1 MTKLTHPDTGYRY
14 ISSAEALTEFC
25 QRARVAGSF
34 AIDTEFVRR
43 KTYFAKLGL
52 VQLNVDGDTFIIDP
66 LYDIDLANLWQL
78 IADPDVIT
86 VLHAGGEDIE
96 LFFHQSNGEKPRA
109 VFDTQIA
116 AGFTGMGSSLGYANL
131 VEQLFDGVTL
141 DKSQSRTDWLKRP
154 LSEEQLAYAAAD
166 VSFLNT
172 MYPWLAAQ
180 VAEAH
185 VADIVT
191 EESQLQVN
199 KRTQTIPKHLLYLFV
214 GNAWQLNQ
222 KQLQVMRALA
232 AWRVEKAVSEN
243 MPLGFI
249 FKDGVL
255 IELARK
261 MPESKSDLHKIR
273 DLAPMTRKYSGS
285 EIIDQ
290 IALALADD
298 ASTWPQ
304 TLQRLDDMPNYKTA
318 FNGIKK
324 AAQGLAS
331 MLGIDTALVASRKQI
346 NDFLMYHW
354 QFSADHRAELPRPDL
369 QQGWRWRALESE
381 LKEYI

>member
-1 MTKLTHPDTGYRY
+1 LTKLTHPDTGYRY

-25 QRARVAGSF
+25 QRARIAGSF

-66 LYDIDLANLWQL
+66 LIDIDLSALWQL
-78 IADPDVIT
+78 IAAPDVAT

-116 AGFTGMGSSLGYANL
+116 AGFIGMGSSLGYANL

-154 LSEEQLAYAAAD
+154 LSEAQLAYAAAD

-180 VAEAH
+180 VAETH

-222 KQLQVMRALA
+222 KQLQVMKCLA
-232 AWRVEKAVSEN
+232 AWRLGKAVSEN

-273 DLAPMTRKYSGS
+273 DLAPMTRKYSGD
-285 EIIDQ
+285 EIIEQ
-290 IALALADD
+290 INAALAED
-298 ASTWPQ
+298 ASNWPQ
-304 TLQRLDDMPNYKTA
+304 TLQRLDDMPNYKAA

-331 MLGIDTALVASRKQI
+331 MLAIDTALVASRKQI

>member
-1 MTKLTHPDTGYRY
+1 MQPQSGYRY
-14 ISSAEALTEFC
+14 ISSLEMLTEFC
-25 QRARVAGSF
+25 QRARLAGSF

-43 KTYFAKLGL
+43 KTYFANLGL
-52 VQLNVDGDTFIIDP
+52 VQLNVDGETFIIDP
-66 LYDIDLANLWQL
+66 LIDIDLTALWQL
-78 IADPDVIT
+78 IADPDVVT

-96 LFFHQSNGEKPRA
+96 LFYHQSNGQKPRA

-116 AGFTGMGSSLGYANL
+116 AGFIGMGSSLGYASL

-154 LSEEQLAYAAAD
+154 LSEEQLTYAAAD
-166 VSFLNT
+166 VSYLNS
-172 MYPWLAAQ
+172 MYPWLVEQ
-180 VAEAH
+180 VAQAH
-185 VADIVT
+185 VADIVV
-191 EESQLQVN
+191 EESQLQVS
-199 KRTQTIPKHLLYLFV
+199 KRTQVIPRHLLYLFV

-222 KQLQVMRALA
+222 KQLQVMKALA
-232 AWRVEKAVSEN
+232 AWRLDKAMSEN

-255 IELARK
+255 LELARK
-261 MPESKSDLHKIR
+261 MPQSKSDLYKIK
-273 DLAPMTRKYSGS
+273 DLAPMTRKYSG
-285 EIIDQ
+285 EAIIEQ
-290 IALALADD
+290 IGLALAVDP
-298 ASTWPQ
+298 SQWPQ
-304 TLQRLDDMPNYKTA
+304 TLQRLDDMPNYKMA
-318 FNGIKK
+318 FSGIKK

-331 MLGIDTALVASRKQI
+331 LLGIDTALVTSRKQI

-354 QFSADHRAELPRPDL
+354 QFSDDHRAELPRPDL